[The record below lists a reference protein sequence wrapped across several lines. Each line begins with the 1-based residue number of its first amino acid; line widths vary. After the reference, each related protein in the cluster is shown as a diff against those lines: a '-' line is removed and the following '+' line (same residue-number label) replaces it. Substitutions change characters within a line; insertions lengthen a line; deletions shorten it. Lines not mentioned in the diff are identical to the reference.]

1 MEFLTPDQTERAP
14 EDASSLVAL
23 LAEAVAVAED
33 GSLGASGPLYQ
44 RIGDGIAG
52 LVRAGRLP
60 AGTRLPPTRALAGA
74 VGVHRNTL
82 VRAFAHLESNGWID
96 ATAGRGSFVR
106 AAPTVARP
114 GPQLTRVGRGAPDWN
129 DLLSRAATR
138 EPLSGLG
145 LASGDHG
152 PLAAEAGAFD
162 LASLQPGPSLLP
174 HRDFAASLADV
185 LAAHGPSALG
195 YAPSQGV
202 FELRRGLANDLVR
215 LGISADPDTLV
226 VTTGSQQGLDLLTRT
241 LVNPGDVVVT
251 EDATYPGALSIFAA
265 AGADVRTVGGDADGP
280 HPSDL
285 AAIADDVAA
294 RGGRLKAVYLV
305 PDARAP
311 LGSRIRPHRREAILA
326 WARGAGVPV
335 IEDGYGTDLAL
346 DGGELPP
353 LRALDPAVIHLG
365 TFSKRLLPGLRV
377 GYLVVP
383 PGLLAPL
390 LALKHAMD
398 LGTSPLLQ
406 LALADY
412 LARGLFAPHLR
423 HLRTTLQARRD
434 ALVAALVAQL
444 PDACEVPTPE
454 AGLALWLRLP
464 NGLDAAEL
472 ATELAREGVLVQPSA
487 LGPSSGARGQALRL
501 AFCVEPESRLVEA
514 ARVIGR
520 VLRSRLAIRTGG
532 ARIGV

>member
-1 MEFLTPDQTERAP
+1 VP
-14 EDASSLVAL
+14 L
-23 LAEAVAVAED
+23 LAEAVARAEGED
-33 GSLGASGPLYQ
+33 GTGRGPLYQ
-44 RIGDGIAG
+44 RIGDHIAD
-52 LVRAGRLP
+52 LVRAGRVP
-60 AGTRLPPTRALAGA
+60 TGTRLPPTRVLAGV

-82 VRAFAHLESNGWID
+82 VRAFAHLESEGWID

-106 AAPTVARP
+106 SSPE
-114 GPQLTRVGRGAPDWN
+114 RVPAVGDASGTPDWRA
-129 DLLSRAATR
+129 LLSSAATR
-138 EPLSGLG
+138 EPLAGLG

-152 PLAAEAGAFD
+152 PIAAEAGACD

-174 HRDFAASLADV
+174 HRDFAASLATV
-185 LAAHGPSALG
+185 LAVHGPAALG

-202 FELRRGLANDLVR
+202 FELRRALAHDLGR
-215 LGISADPDTLV
+215 LGISADADTLV

-251 EDATYPGALSIFAA
+251 EDDTYPGALSIFAA
-265 AGADVRTVGGDADGP
+265 AGAEVRTAGGDADGP
-280 HPSDL
+280 RLSDL
-285 AAIADDVAA
+285 MAVSADVAA
-294 RGGRLKAVYLV
+294 RGGRLKALYLV

-311 LGSRIRPHRREAILA
+311 LGSRIRPQRREAILA

-346 DGGELPP
+346 DDGELPP
-353 LRALDPAVIHLG
+353 LRSLDPAVIHLG

-383 PGLLAPL
+383 PGLLSPL

-412 LARGLFAPHLR
+412 LDRDLLPPHLD
-423 HLRTTLQARRD
+423 HLRATLRRRRD
-434 ALVAALVAQL
+434 ALVAALQAQL
-444 PDACEVPTPE
+444 PEAVAVTPPE

-464 NGLDAAEL
+464 TGLDAGEL
-472 ATELAREGVLVQPSA
+472 TAELAREGVLVQPTA
-487 LGPSSGARGQALRL
+487 PRPASGTRGQALRL
-501 AFCVEPESRLVEA
+501 AFCVEPEDRLAAA
-514 ARVIGR
+514 ARIIGR
-520 VLRSRLAIRTGG
+520 VLRGRLAIRTGG